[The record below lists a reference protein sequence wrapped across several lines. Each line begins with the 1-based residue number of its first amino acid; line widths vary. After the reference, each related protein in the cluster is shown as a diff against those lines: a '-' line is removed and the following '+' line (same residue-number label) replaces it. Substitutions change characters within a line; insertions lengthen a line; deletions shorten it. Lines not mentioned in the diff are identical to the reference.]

1 MEEPQSW
8 PVERDERS
16 QKTVG
21 DDRSQKTAEKLRL
34 LREQAD
40 ETLSGHRRRVSHIEA
55 ELNLRLKQIA
65 EEIARDRVAEEMEAA
80 AAAQLQEE
88 LEGLQ
93 STLTGNDA
101 EIQSLQEMLESQA
114 SDYQQRLDQR
124 EEELGQLIEQAEQAQ
139 SQCAELARQ
148 LQKESE
154 TGAQL
159 SEDLQAAQRALKEL
173 RAEPYR
179 ACDNLRNELTEL
191 QQQREQEQNET
202 SQLHDKPHATQQ
214 SLEQLQAQEC
224 ADCASKSEEL
234 KNLQHQNEELQQ
246 QLKSAHEKFRSLEQL
261 QSDTTAALEK
271 LVAKSEEMA
280 ALLKTAET
288 RIQELDNKQEHQY
301 QFEQLN
307 RKFELALAD
316 VQKLKRENAELNS
329 ELASRSAASDES
341 SPELVSLR
349 SERDALADRV
359 FKLENSPPEVIDGDL
374 QQEISD
380 LQRRFELAADD
391 VRQLKQINSKLQEQL
406 SQQPLAAEDPAID
419 GSDWQAQKSRL
430 LAELDA
436 EEQSS
441 LTDERRAARATIEG
455 TIMLTDQVVA
465 EKDKQIAELQASLEA
480 RPAKAEIE
488 TMKHAIQEEI
498 CSNDELIQ
506 TERRRLEKLQ
516 QEWQEK
522 LRSAELEISVDRAK
536 LARERSDLE
545 ERLAG
550 LQDTQYDSNSDARGK
565 PRHRWLSALGL
576 KEEEEDPQ

>member
-16 QKTVG
+16 QQTVG

-65 EEIARDRVAEEMEAA
+65 EEIARDRVAEEMEAT

-124 EEELGQLIEQAEQAQ
+124 DEELGQLIEQAEQAQ

-159 SEDLQAAQRALKEL
+159 SENLQAAQRALEEL

-179 ACDNLRNELTEL
+179 ACDTLRNELTEL

-214 SLEQLQAQEC
+214 SLEQIQAQEC
-224 ADCASKSEEL
+224 ANCASKSEEM
-234 KNLQHQNEELQQ
+234 
-246 QLKSAHEKFRSLEQL
+246 
-261 QSDTTAALEK
+261 T
-271 LVAKSEEMA
+271 

-288 RIQELDNKQEHQY
+288 RIQELDNNQEHQY

-307 RKFELALAD
+307 RKFELVQAD

-329 ELASRSAASDES
+329 ELASRSAASDEY

-380 LQRRFELAADD
+380 LQRRFELAVDD

-419 GSDWQAQKSRL
+419 GSDWQAQKARL

-455 TIMLTDQVVA
+455 TITLTDQVVA

-506 TERRRLEKLQ
+506 TARRRLEKLQ

-550 LQDTQYDSNSDARGK
+550 LQDTQCDSTSDARGK

>member
-55 ELNLRLKQIA
+55 ELKMRLKQIA

-159 SEDLQAAQRALKEL
+159 SEDLQAAQRALEEL

-224 ADCASKSEEL
+224 ADCASKSEE
-234 KNLQHQNEELQQ
+234 
-246 QLKSAHEKFRSLEQL
+246 
-261 QSDTTAALEK
+261 
-271 LVAKSEEMA
+271 MA

-288 RIQELDNKQEHQY
+288 RIQELDNNQEHQY

-341 SPELVSLR
+341 SPELVSLH

-380 LQRRFELAADD
+380 LQRRFELAVDD

-419 GSDWQAQKSRL
+419 GSDWQAQKARL

-455 TIMLTDQVVA
+455 TITLTDQVVA

-522 LRSAELEISVDRAK
+522 LRSAELEISGDRAK

>member
-55 ELNLRLKQIA
+55 ELKMRLKQIA

-159 SEDLQAAQRALKEL
+159 SEDLQAAQRALEEL

-202 SQLHDKPHATQQ
+202 SQLHDKPHAPQQ

-224 ADCASKSEEL
+224 ADCASKSEE
-234 KNLQHQNEELQQ
+234 
-246 QLKSAHEKFRSLEQL
+246 
-261 QSDTTAALEK
+261 
-271 LVAKSEEMA
+271 MA

-288 RIQELDNKQEHQY
+288 RIQELDNNQEHQY

-341 SPELVSLR
+341 SPELVSLH

-380 LQRRFELAADD
+380 LQRRFELAVDD
-391 VRQLKQINSKLQEQL
+391 VRQLKQINSKQQEQM

-419 GSDWQAQKSRL
+419 GSDWQAQKARL

-455 TIMLTDQVVA
+455 TITLTDQVVA

-522 LRSAELEISVDRAK
+522 LRSAEL
-536 LARERSDLE
+536 
-545 ERLAG
+545 
-550 LQDTQYDSNSDARGK
+550 
-565 PRHRWLSALGL
+565 
-576 KEEEEDPQ
+576 